1 MAVILL
7 VQSKSFC
14 QVADLVELAI
24 TRAVLFSSGVGYFE
38 HTGQVEGDA
47 TLSLMFKTDQIN
59 DVLKSMVLMDFDG
72 GSVSRVTYPSNA
84 PVDRALSSFGV
95 DISGDPSL
103 PQLLKQLRGAKVEVM
118 APEKIAGSI
127 LNVETKTR
135 VVGEPPAQI
144 TEHTLHLVTVSGI
157 RSVNLSSID
166 SLTLLDPGL
175 RDELDQAL
183 ALLVA
188 SRDTQRKPVHV
199 RFVGQGKR
207 RTRVGYIVETPIW
220 KTSYRLDLTPAPD
233 DEHKPLLQGWA
244 IVENTSDNDWKG
256 VNLSLVSGRPIS
268 FVQDLYTPLYMPRPE
283 VKPKLFA
290 SLTPRLHDEGID
302 EQAEIATEQLSR
314 RRRRMDLTEAKLGDR
329 VTGAVFGEDA
339 AASAVEELAFQ
350 MGQGVQSGAYA
361 EQLGEL
367 FHFTI
372 THPVDLPRRRS
383 AMLPII
389 NDHVTAD
396 RVSLYNQRVL
406 AKHPLNAVFL
416 TNDTSMKLLGGPV
429 TIFDGQSY
437 AGDAQLDHL
446 SAGEKR
452 LLSYAIDLDVSIDP
466 SQRSSNRL
474 TAVKIVHGTL
484 HITRMHAY
492 EHTYK
497 IKNKADRKKQVIIEQ
512 PFFAN
517 RKLVD
522 PKAYEEKTSSVY
534 RFRVP
539 VEANTTGIF
548 NVSEQQS
555 ISETIAILSTS
566 PNALFWY
573 TKQGTISRSVRNAL
587 EKAIEMKHEL
597 IRLERS
603 LAHLKKQF
611 TAIQEGQKRLRDNIA
626 TVGRESQL
634 GKRYLAKL
642 SDEEDQIESFERRIV
657 QTRQMAEDKRGELAE
672 YLKSL
677 DVDGILGSKK

>member
-14 QVADLVELAI
+14 QVADLVELTI

-38 HTGQVEGDA
+38 HTGQVEGDV

-72 GSVSRVTYPSNA
+72 GSVSRVTYPSND

-118 APEKIAGSI
+118 APEKITGSI

-233 DEHKPLLQGWA
+233 DENKPLLQGWA

-329 VTGAVFGEDA
+329 VAGAVFGEDA

-484 HITRMHAY
+484 HITRMHVY

-539 VEANTTGIF
+539 VEANTTGTF

-555 ISETIAILSTS
+555 ISETIAILSAS

-587 EKAIEMKHEL
+587 EKAIELKHEL

-603 LAHLKKQF
+603 LADLKKQF